1 MKTEA
6 LEKVLPKL
14 AKDIGVMKVG
24 ITKLV
29 AIQAGTPRTKA
40 EQFFASQ
47 ASKESSYEAKFGKT
61 STKTPQERTVSRKSG
76 GLGFGPGTSVLDF
89 IKNIAN
95 VLIKGALVGLGTYG
109 LSKLFDSEEV
119 RKTLKDF
126 IKNMFFSILNVI
138 QKSARMLNEVM
149 TENAP
154 QIREAVVNTFLAIKD
169 LLVTSIKG
177 IGDLLSD
184 KRIWE
189 GVWEII
195 STIFNSIKKV
205 LSTEVEIEGVKV
217 SLGTVLGAVI
227 VAFGALKGA
236 VFLLKAAAEAAAKSL
251 FGVAGGGDSDIPDAE
266 KGDKKKKGPYR
277 DPKTGRYTKT
287 PPRPPVSLGNRLLGG
302 GVVGATVGMGAALS
316 YGAAST
322 LESMSKEELDILAQS
337 GGGDDTAMA
346 AAILAESKKPTPA
359 PKQSLTSPSQVSSS
373 QTTPLTMEQT
383 SAAISETKKF
393 LGKNAAD
400 FIIAKEGFAEKAYLD
415 PPGNNKNQYSIGHGH
430 LIQPHEVKQG
440 YITLSDGK
448 KVLVKGPGGKDTTI
462 TKEEARLLLN
472 SDLPKYE
479 KAAADPLGPEAWSKL
494 NEDQRT
500 ALISY
505 AYNAGSTASLVK
517 AGLKDAILKGNME
530 EAANII
536 YQRGAKTSG
545 GKYLAGLERRRLSES
560 TLFASGK
567 FEAPTQ
573 MASAPTPV
581 LNTPVAT
588 EIGATK
594 SSSMDSIAS
603 LAHEQ
608 FLALD
613 KLMGGKLMQGS
624 TELADMLRDITKEFM
639 NNPTF
644 VDNSQTV
651 NNTMPPGLASAVGSA
666 HNPDATNLLVNR
678 VS

>member
-1 MKTEA
+1 
-6 LEKVLPKL
+6 
-14 AKDIGVMKVG
+14 
-24 ITKLV
+24 
-29 AIQAGTPRTKA
+29 
-40 EQFFASQ
+40 
-47 ASKESSYEAKFGKT
+47 
-61 STKTPQERTVSRKSG
+61 
-76 GLGFGPGTSVLDF
+76 
-89 IKNIAN
+89 
-95 VLIKGALVGLGTYG
+95 
-109 LSKLFDSEEV
+109 LFDSDEV
-119 RKTLKDF
+119 RKTLKNF
-126 IKNMFFSILNVI
+126 IKDIFFSILNVV

-154 QIREAVVNTFLAIKD
+154 QIKEAVVNTFLAIKD
-169 LLVTSIKG
+169 LLVTSIRG
-177 IGDLLSD
+177 VGELLSD

-189 GVWEII
+189 GVWEITK
-195 STIFNSIKKV
+195 TIFDSIKKV

-236 VFLLKAAAEAAAKSL
+236 VFLLKAAAESAAKSL
-251 FGVAGGGDSDIPDAE
+251 FGIGGGGAEVPDVD
-266 KGDKKKKGPYR
+266 KGKKKTP
-277 DPKTGRYTKT
+277 GRGGK
-287 PPRPPVSLGNRLLGG
+287 LLGSS
-302 GVVGATVGMGAALS
+302 GVVGATVGIGAALS
-316 YGAAST
+316 YGTAST

-346 AAILAESKKPTPA
+346 AAILAQSKKPTPA
-359 PKQSLTSPSQVSSS
+359 PKQSPTSPSQVSSS

-383 SAAISETKKF
+383 SAAVSETKKF
-393 LGKNAAD
+393 VGKNAAD

-462 TKEEARLLLN
+462 TKEEAKSLLN

-505 AYNAGSTASLVK
+505 AYNVGSTASLVK

-581 LNTPVAT
+581 LNTPVST

-594 SSSMDSIAS
+594 SSPMDPIAS

-644 VDNSQTV
+644 VDNSQIV
-651 NNTMPPGLASAVGSA
+651 NNSTQSQSGPISSAY
-666 HNPDATNLLVNR
+666 NPDATSLLLGRTTSNYYG
-678 VS
+678 